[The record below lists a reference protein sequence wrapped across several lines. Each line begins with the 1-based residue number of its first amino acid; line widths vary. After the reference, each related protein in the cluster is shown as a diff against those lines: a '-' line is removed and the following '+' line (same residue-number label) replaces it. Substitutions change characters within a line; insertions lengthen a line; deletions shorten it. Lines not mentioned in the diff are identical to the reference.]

1 MASLLGGVLIGRDA
15 SNAPDGWKTWYI
27 IFCLVLGVVL
37 CVLFVFVESK
47 VPNPLMPLSIWRVP
61 QFGKLMVAFGLG
73 FGAFGGSVIFGYS
86 LYFQQIYQASPIT
99 VLPFPQLFDL
109 GLMF

>member
-1 MASLLGGVLIGRDA
+1 MGRDA
-15 SNAPDGWKTWYI
+15 SNAPDGWKTWWI
-27 IFCLVLGVVL
+27 ILCLVLGVAL
-37 CVLFVFVESK
+37 CALFVFVESR

-73 FGAFGGSVIFGYS
+73 FGAFGGTVIFGYS
-86 LYFQQIYQASPIT
+86 LYFQQIYGASPIT
-99 VLPFPQLFDL
+99 VLLPTQLVNL